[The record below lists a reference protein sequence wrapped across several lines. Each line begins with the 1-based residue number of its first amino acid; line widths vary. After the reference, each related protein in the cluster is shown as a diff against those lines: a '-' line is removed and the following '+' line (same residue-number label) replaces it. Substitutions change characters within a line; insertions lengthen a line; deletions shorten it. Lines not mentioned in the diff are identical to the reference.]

1 MDKTRYVR
9 FDFFTPTISS
19 YEMIEP
25 EKTNGKRKKKKVKKL
40 LDTKP
45 FDFIGWMSNLKK
57 VNKADRIIHYQ
68 QEKIRVDQ
76 IYVDQKTEYGVVHFT
91 RMRETNVPAITQELV
106 DELADIGLKDNEYIA
121 EDVSC
126 IYDSE
131 LNVLMVQ
138 RNVYSLSPTGIEYY
152 INNFNDDENT
162 IVELSSICYEKAFAR
177 GKNKG
182 IYRTINLK
190 TGDIRKHPSL
200 FSMDNPISRAFKEL
214 QGLDGYDIEITVK
227 TSREKKSKLDK
238 QRVESV
244 LSDFEKEKEFLT
256 KAEIGFKESDEAK
269 VEKIDLLK
277 GKIFVFLPF
286 NIQPKKTLNQDVVQ
300 TDMINKYCGVNGMRK
315 VIIANR

>member
-9 FDFFTPTISS
+9 FDFFTPTISTF
-19 YEMIEP
+19 EMAE
-25 EKTNGKRKKKKVKKL
+25 EKGKRKKVKKVRS
-40 LDTKP
+40 TSP
-45 FDFIGWMSNLKK
+45 FDFINWMSNLKK
-57 VNKADRIIHYQ
+57 IDKTERVIHYQ
-68 QEKIRVDQ
+68 QEKIRIDE
-76 IYVDQKTEYGVVHFT
+76 IYTDPKTDYGVVHFT

-106 DELADIGLKDNEYIA
+106 EELADIGLKDNEYIA

-131 LNVLMVQ
+131 INVLMIQ
-138 RNVYSLSPTGIEYY
+138 RNVYSLSPSGIEFY
-152 INNFNDDENT
+152 INNFIEDENT
-162 IVELSSICYEKAFAR
+162 FVELNPICYKSAFSR

-227 TSREKKSKLDK
+227 TSREKKSKLNK
-238 QRVESV
+238 QRIEGI
-244 LSDFEKEKEFLT
+244 LLDFEQEKEFLT

-286 NIQPKKTLNQDVVQ
+286 TIQPKKTLNQNVVQ
-300 TDMINKYCGVNGMRK
+300 TDMINRYHGVDGMRK